1 MPGTIVNAKLW
12 RIEGVT
18 GKKLIASADDELAP
32 IAVAAGRILVARA
45 DGSLELRAADGHVL
59 QTFTFDQ
66 PPLQAAL
73 GPKQLVV
80 AVRDTSTVP
89 LPKAKLEFRVYDLAT
104 GALVRT
110 LTPPADAQAATA
122 PRCLFPTGSSPA
134 ACLAP
139 AARLRFQDADP
150 TRLAFVFGSTVH
162 LMRLANGKD
171 TTYAGGRGT
180 VLAQLE
186 TPGLA
191 YSYGTTGRTQGRVQF
206 IPAAKLR

>member
-1 MPGTIVNAKLW
+1 M
-12 RIEGVT
+12 
-18 GKKLIASADDELAP
+18 
-32 IAVAAGRILVARA
+32 
-45 DGSLELRAADGHVL
+45 L

-80 AVRDTSTVP
+80 AVRDTSTLP

-110 LTPPADAQAATA
+110 LTPPADAQTATA

-139 AARLRFQDADP
+139 AARLRFQDADA
-150 TRLAFVFGSTVH
+150 TRLVFVLGSTVH

-171 TTYAGGRGT
+171 TTYRRRTRGT